1 MKRIVASVAIVLGLV
16 MAALVPLHQVEG
28 RVRVPK
34 DAGVVDRAPEVRQIL
49 AESRDPLVVKRRLA
63 ERSIRFV
70 GMRQAQVT
78 FAKQGDQVVVADTMR
93 QSVDESGKVV
103 LQEES
108 ASGGPSIM
116 AGEKTD
122 FTMTMWLY
130 EWRNSDG
137 TYTEQVALTGYWSN
151 TEYSWLDDPADV
163 IDVRWIVGDLAYLSS
178 TPYDGVQRDQTSQ
191 GIASYTVNDQVRT
204 WDLYVNFRPTSSA
217 VYGKWTNLFAN
228 YHHTWMGT
236 RLSIQLQAGATGG
249 TGNLTLNTEARTWVE
264 GLGLAIQI
272 GSQSSRGPVTSS
284 VPVTK

>member
-1 MKRIVASVAIVLGLV
+1 MRRIVASMAIVLGLF

-28 RVRVPK
+28 RVRVPD
-34 DAGVVDRAPEVRQIL
+34 DAGVVDWAPEVRQIL

-70 GMRQAQVT
+70 GMRQTQVT
-78 FAKQGDQVVVADTMR
+78 FAKQSDQVVVANTVR
-93 QSVDESGKVV
+93 QAVDGEGKVV

-108 ASGGPSIM
+108 GTGGPSIM
-116 AGEKTD
+116 AGQKTD

-130 EWRNSDG
+130 EWRNRDG
-137 TYTEQVALTGYWSN
+137 TYTEQVALTGYWTS
-151 TEYSWLDDPADV
+151 TEHSWMDAPADV

-178 TPYDGVQRDQTSQ
+178 TPYNGVQRDQTAQ
-191 GIASYTVNDQVRT
+191 GIASYTVDDQIRS

-217 VYGKWTNLFAN
+217 VYGKWTNIFAN
-228 YHHTWMGT
+228 YHHTWMGM

-264 GLGLAIQI
+264 GVGLAIQI
-272 GSQSSRGPVTSS
+272 GSESARGPVTSN
-284 VPVTK
+284 VPVPR